1 MNLVSLFSGAGGLDL
16 GFKKAGFSIIA
27 ANEFDKSIWSTYERN
42 HDAPLIKGDIRDI
55 SSEQFPDCDGIIGGP
70 PCQSW
75 SEAGAQRGINDPR
88 GQLFFEYIRIL
99 KDLQP
104 TFFVAENVKGM
115 AAKRHEEA
123 VRNIV
128 NNFNDAGYTVHT
140 MLLNAADYGVAQDR
154 KRIFYVGFR
163 KDLDVNFEP
172 PTPLD
177 KKLTLKDVIWDLRAS
192 ALPAQDRQHTNGA
205 LCNPANHEYITGGF
219 SPIYMSSNR
228 VRQWNEQ
235 SFTIQAGGRHAP
247 CHPQAP
253 RMVKVAPDRMKFEEG
268 KEHTYRRLTVR
279 ECARIQG
286 FPDSFIFDYE
296 NLTNG
301 YKMIGNAVPIE
312 LAHQIAKQIKTTLE

>member
-253 RMVKVAPDRMKFEEG
+253 RMVKVAPGRMKFEEG

-301 YKMIGNAVPIE
+301 YKMVGNAVPIE